1 MDNYLNNNME
11 IYDKICVDYIAETF
25 DKYHQEAVEK
35 FLAYVEGQS
44 KILELG
50 TGSGN
55 NLTYIFGQGRN
66 IHGSDNVLGFYEWI
80 TTRFACPF
88 SLIDFSDVE
97 FVNSFQHDYEIEHLF
112 CNLALQH
119 LSSEDLQFFLSKI
132 KVKGVFFFSLY
143 DGTGESKDDKGIFSS
158 YYKHRQIVNLLNTR
172 FDIVEQWM
180 CDDILGSEKKM
191 LNYIVKLK

>member
-1 MDNYLNNNME
+1 MQNNINDNIA

-25 DKYHQEAVEK
+25 DKFNQEAVEK
-35 FLAYVEGQS
+35 FLSNVDGTE

-55 NLTYIFGQGRN
+55 NLTYMFGQGKN

-88 SLIDFSDVE
+88 SLIDFADVR
-97 FVNSFQHDYEIEHLF
+97 FVNSFVNDYDIDHLF

-119 LSSEDLQFFLSKI
+119 LSHEEFLFFIQRVKF
-132 KVKGVFFFSLY
+132 KGVFYFSLY
-143 DGTGESKDDKGIFSS
+143 DGRGESYDEQGIFSA
-158 YYKHRQIVNLLNTR
+158 YYKHRQVTKLLEER
-172 FDIVEQWM
+172 FDIKDHWFS
-180 CDDILGSEKKM
+180 DDTLGSDKKM